1 MALTLNRGW
10 TMKSQNITGARLQRS
25 SDDIASFM
33 TDIKEQI
40 SSLQQAATPEPEFSN
55 KHFQAPTAS
64 PLFTGMKVLL
74 DQVEDAFG
82 LVSYPFADSAVETS
96 KSSDNLVPYPSPSIT
111 STAVAST
118 NRSPSGYGRMQ
129 KRFVIF
135 GLGGSGKTEFCRK
148 FAERNQPRWVK

>member
-1 MALTLNRGW
+1 
-10 TMKSQNITGARLQRS
+10 MKSQNINGARLQRS
-25 SDDIASFM
+25 SDDIAGFM
-33 TDIKEQI
+33 ADIKQQI
-40 SSLQQAATPEPEFSN
+40 SSLQPQAATPEPELSN

-64 PLFTGMKVLL
+64 PLFTGMRALL

-82 LVSYPFADSAVETS
+82 LVSYSFADSAYGTS
-96 KSSDNLVPYPSPSIT
+96 KSLDSLVPHRSPSIA

-118 NRSPSGYGRMQ
+118 NLPPSGYEMMQ

-148 FAERNQPRWVK
+148 FAERNQPRWVE